1 MRDISLHILDIMQNS
16 TAAKSTLIKVTVQA
30 ETRIGLL
37 SVVIE
42 DNGCGMDEE
51 LLSVVTNPFS
61 TTRTTR
67 KVGLGIPL
75 FKASAEQSGGS
86 FRIASGKGIGT
97 VVTSGYMIDHIDRPP
112 LGDVSGVIT
121 DMAAAYPDVEIQLVL
136 ASGNKQFKF
145 NSREAAQKLEGVPLA
160 EFAVVQWF
168 REYIG
173 EGIREIF
180 GGVLNEIVG

>member
-30 ETRIGLL
+30 ETQIGLL
-37 SVVIE
+37 EVIIE

-51 LLSVVTNPFS
+51 FLSGVTNPFS

-86 FRIASGKGIGT
+86 FGIASGKGIGT
-97 VVTSGYMIDHIDRPP
+97 VVKSSYRIDHIDRPP

-121 DMAAAYPDVEIQLVL
+121 DMAAAYPAVEIRLAL
-136 ASGNKQFKF
+136 ASGNKQFNF
-145 NSREAAQKLEGVPLA
+145 NSREVAQSLGEVPLA
-160 EFAVVQWF
+160 EFAVVQWL

-173 EGIREIF
+173 EGIKEIF